1 MASRLYTAAEVR
13 QLLGD
18 SDDEND
24 SDIDVE
30 VIISYMNV
38 SSTILSKHRAR
49 TGVGPG
55 LRRCFAFVYVRILC
69 ARSRHIVSTFIN
81 ISAHYKLAE
90 QIIAKHEL

>member
-18 SDDEND
+18 SDDENGDETD

-55 LRRCFAFVYVRILC
+55 LRRCFTCESFVRDRDIL
-69 ARSRHIVSTFIN
+69 SVHS
-81 ISAHYKLAE
+81 
-90 QIIAKHEL
+90 